1 MPPGLV
7 VLEAKVQGM
16 ATKVVPLGPIEFG
29 QAGAAAQFAEERSAR
44 VESFVPD
51 EVRACWTTGDG
62 LPLRCNRDTGKI
74 EHISSAN
81 PREPSLIR
89 RISSAGEIVRRAIS
103 FVFDEESRGKR
114 LSRTSGRDSAVSGR
128 SIGEE
133 EIASENS
140 LRDALP

>member
-1 MPPGLV
+1 MPPGLE
-7 VLEAKVQGM
+7 VLEAKVQVM

-29 QAGAAAQFAEERSAR
+29 QAGAAAQFAEERSA

-51 EVRACWTTGDG
+51 EVRACWTTGDDS
-62 LPLRCNRDTGKI
+62 PLRCNRDTGKV

-133 EIASENS
+133 EIASEDS